1 MINNDLYLKGAR
13 KALEARQALKAGL
26 QQVVPI
32 IDSIGFFG
40 AQVWFRDAA
49 TYDGTYSPGGPSLIV
64 LSSLRPLGRINYTA
78 AHELGHHLFGHG
90 EVIEEVREG
99 TTEGFHYGSNQ
110 NNELLA
116 NAFAANFLMPRALVD
131 DQFKMRGTESWK
143 ATPLDLL
150 AISSALGVGYST
162 LAYHMCYIMRSFSK
176 TKLDELLKNNP
187 RKIKQTVL
195 GKNIGGD
202 LIYVDK
208 HWNRPMADC
217 RIDDVICFPAG
228 SVAPPGAQLTKV
240 QGGSSI
246 DIYEA
251 KKTGEV
257 IVAGNKPTTVR
268 VGKRGFTGRS
278 LFIYDEEA

>member
-1 MINNDLYLKGAR
+1 MMSNDLYLKGAR
-13 KALEARQALKAGL
+13 KALEARQALKASP

-32 IDSIGFFG
+32 IDNIGFFG

-49 TYDGTYSPGGPSLIV
+49 TYDGTYSPGGLNLIV

-99 TTEGFHYGSNQ
+99 TTDGFHYGSNQ

-116 NAFAANFLMPRALVD
+116 NAFAANFLMPRALID
-131 DQFKMRGTESWK
+131 DQLKMRGIENRK
-143 ATPLDLL
+143 VTPLDLL

-162 LAYHMCYIMRSFSK
+162 LAYHMCYILRSYSRN
-176 TKLDELLKNNP
+176 KLDELLRDNP

-202 LIYVDK
+202 LIYIDQ
-208 HWNRPMADC
+208 HWNRPTADC
-217 RIDDVICFPAG
+217 RIGDMLCFPPG
-228 SVAPPGAQLTKV
+228 SVAPGAQLTKV
-240 QGGSSI
+240 PGGGSI

-251 KKTGEV
+251 RQTGEV